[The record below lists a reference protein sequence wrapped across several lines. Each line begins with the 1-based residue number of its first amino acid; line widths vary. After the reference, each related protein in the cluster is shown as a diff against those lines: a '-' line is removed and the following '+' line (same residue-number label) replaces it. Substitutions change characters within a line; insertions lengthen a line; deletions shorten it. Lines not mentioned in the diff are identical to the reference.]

1 MRVNKSI
8 RIGKKKKKKERM
20 IYIPNKVIIR
30 LRICLTVNTH
40 LDIKKKIYLRTI
52 IHLIK
57 IETIYHFM

>member
-8 RIGKKKKKKERM
+8 RIGKKKKKERM

-40 LDIKKKIYLRTI
+40 LDIKKIYIYLRTI
-52 IHLIK
+52 NSPN
-57 IETIYHFM
+57 